1 MNIIENEKRRISKIG
16 KEVEEL
22 IEKEKNSALDER
34 IINKLR
40 DITNLKN
47 CDYAPIE
54 KLSDSENN
62 PMEDTINDINL
73 PEPNKD
79 VFMSFAN
86 QSNKEIEDLFNRASI
101 LNVEEEKA
109 FNNENKDQFSLE
121 NNQNVPEIER
131 EKIEGKREEKKEEI
145 GEKNDKQQGE
155 KIEENLEVKKT
166 NILQEKEEN
175 NEEEKKNNEVVKAV
189 PLNISK
195 SLGDILDHLNQT
207 CQIKYVYFFINYSFI
222 SQNQIRN

>member
-47 CDYAPIE
+47 CDYAPLE

-86 QSNKEIEDLFNRASI
+86 QSNKEIDDLFNRASI
-101 LNVEEEKA
+101 LNVEEEKGL
-109 FNNENKDQFSLE
+109 NNENKNQISFE
-121 NNQNVPEIER
+121 NNQKVAE
-131 EKIEGKREEKKEEI
+131 IEGKSEEKKEET
-145 GEKNDKQQGE
+145 GEKNEKQGE
-155 KIEENLEVKKT
+155 KIEENPEVKKT

-175 NEEEKKNNEVVKAV
+175 NEEEEKKNNEVVKAV

-207 CQIKYVYFFINYSFI
+207 CQIKYVYFFINYSLFF
-222 SQNQIRN
+222 QNQIRN